1 MKKIMALSGSKNTQ
15 SVNYKL
21 VNLLINDFENVW
33 LKDLRTLE
41 IPVYS
46 QDLEREHGIPNAIT
60 DLINEMKV
68 YDAFI
73 VNTNEH
79 NGYLSAFFK
88 NIIDWMSRADSNFM
102 GNKPV
107 FLISSSPGAK
117 GGASALESLSK
128 LMGYFGGEVEAKIA
142 LPNVYDHLSKDLSSI
157 VATLEMNA
165 LSKRILTF
173 VNS

>member
-1 MKKIMALSGSKNTQ
+1 MKKIMALSGSKNSQ
-15 SVNYKL
+15 SVNNKL
-21 VNLLINDFENVW
+21 INLLTKDFENVYF
-33 LKDLRTLE
+33 KDLRSLE
-41 IPVYS
+41 IPIYS
-46 QDLEREHGIPNAIT
+46 QDLEREQGIPNAIS
-60 DLINEMKV
+60 DLLIELKQ

-88 NIIDWMSRADSNFM
+88 NMIDWLSRADSKFI

-157 VATLEMNA
+157 NATLEMNA